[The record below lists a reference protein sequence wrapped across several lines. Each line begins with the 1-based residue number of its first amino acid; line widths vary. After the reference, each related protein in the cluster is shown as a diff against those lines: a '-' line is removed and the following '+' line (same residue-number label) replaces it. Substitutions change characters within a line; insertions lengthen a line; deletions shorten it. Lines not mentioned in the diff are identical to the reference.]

1 MNANTPRTPMSKIK
15 WLAACLIAASMTACE
30 DDHTTIVNHNE
41 TNLNMLVTQDGTNN
55 VQTIGI
61 NAGGISNAVITVSQ
75 DGGGNG
81 QTVLIR

>member
-1 MNANTPRTPMSKIK
+1 MSKIK

-41 TNLNMLVTQDGTNN
+41 TNLNMLVTQDGSNN

-61 NAGGISNAVITVSQ
+61 NAGGITNAVVIVTQNGIENSQTVS
-75 DGGGNG
+75 
-81 QTVLIR
+81 LE